1 MDLSP
6 ATNFSF
12 PSLMGADPLKPS
24 AAQASESDAAQLKE
38 VAKGFEAVFLRHM
51 LATAAAA
58 DFGGEDLFGS
68 SGSDTFREMRD
79 ARFAEIAAATGTIG
93 LATQIEAQ
101 LARHLGQD
109 TAEGEG

>member
-6 ATNFSF
+6 PTDFSLPTLRAQF
-12 PSLMGADPLKPS
+12 ALNPS
-24 AAQASESDAAQLKE
+24 AETTSADDAAQLRE
-38 VAKGFEAVFLRHM
+38 VAEGFEAVFLRHM
-51 LATAAAA
+51 LATAAQA

-68 SGSDTFREMRD
+68 SGEDTFREMRD

-101 LARHLGQD
+101 LARHLNPDAAGE
-109 TAEGEG
+109 EG

>member
-6 ATNFSF
+6 STDFALPALRKPFALN
-12 PSLMGADPLKPS
+12 PSGAPAPGD
-24 AAQASESDAAQLKE
+24 DAAQLRQ
-38 VAKGFEAVFLRHM
+38 VAECFEAVFLRHM
-51 LATAAAA
+51 LAAAGKA

-68 SGSDTFREMRD
+68 SGEDTFREMRD

-101 LARHLGQD
+101 LARHLNPDVTGK
-109 TAEGEG
+109 EV